1 MCGPVCV
8 CLVYVNHPTNFQNFM
23 MDFTQIYLVCVRFS
37 SLDCLCCS
45 ALGCLELYGS
55 CYLIYG
61 KGLGSLVRLLYC
73 NTLCTVLVL
82 GMISLRASPKIF
94 DALDE
99 SIKLHPFNYS
109 NFFLVAF
116 FVTKDSFIIKV
127 L

>member
-94 DALDE
+94 YALDE
-99 SIKLHPFNYS
+99 SIKLHPLIILIS
-109 NFFLVAF
+109 FLLHF
-116 FVTKDSFIIKV
+116 LLQKIHS
-127 L
+127 